1 MYVVF
6 DLPWTKIVAL
16 ATISGFVQLRN
27 HSVVHM
33 TGEQRAGGSSAP
45 PLWYTKKRCEIC
57 DKFFSDSKCLKKHIQ
72 AVHSK
77 LKPYICHVCNHQ
89 VWPETQ
95 FLLPSTLSKFFLLIY
110 KVPVFHQ
117 SARKSMLELHM
128 RQHTGEKPY
137 SCDIC
142 NNYRTGDHN
151 SLRRHKLRLHAEA
164 GNRPYQVRS
173 LHSFSFLRV
182 AALSMCLTN
191 FFTLMLP
198 QIITSLNPYFS
209 TSKSS

>member
-1 MYVVF
+1 MWGKLQHVVQCVF
-6 DLPWTKIVAL
+6 DLPWFKIVAL

-95 FLLPSTLSKFFLLIY
+95 FLFPTTLSKFFYWFTKYLYSISLPGSRCLSSTWDSTPERNPTAAI
-110 KVPVFHQ
+110 F
-117 SARKSMLELHM
+117 ATT
-128 RQHTGEKPY
+128 TGQATTIL
-137 SCDIC
+137 CDVISWGC
-142 NNYRTGDHN
+142 MQ
-151 SLRRHKLRLHAEA
+151 KLAI
-164 GNRPYQVRS
+164 GPTRS
-173 LHSFSFLRV
+173 GHYTPSPF
-182 AALSMCLTN
+182 
-191 FFTLMLP
+191 
-198 QIITSLNPYFS
+198 
-209 TSKSS
+209 